1 MNWLPHL
8 ATKLP
13 ATSSSSDR
21 SQLQPRHSGGDGSAW
36 RSRSTVICEICRG
49 CRGWTTMGRSE
60 NWIKLVILPPI
71 YHQFTTNLHHFT
83 TNLPPIYHQF
93 VDIHGCFGGYSCCL
107 HICSEKKEKKCHGKI
122 HTIFSGKESSAYEQS
137 VFLENSPSICNCFLL
152 VPGLFTGGPLGW
164 PTKRSWALLTTLHR
178 SHTGEN
184 CAPFCRAITM
194 AGVHNPKN

>member
-122 HTIFSGKESSAYEQS
+122 HTIFFRKRI
-137 VFLENSPSICNCFLL
+137 IC
-152 VPGLFTGGPLGW
+152 
-164 PTKRSWALLTTLHR
+164 
-178 SHTGEN
+178 
-184 CAPFCRAITM
+184 I
-194 AGVHNPKN
+194 